1 MIKLKVETAETD
13 MERQIGLMYRK
24 KLPPDQ
30 GMLFIF
36 QKEEKLS
43 FWMKNTCIP
52 LSIAY
57 ISENG
62 IINEI
67 YDMKPLDI
75 SIVYPSKKKA
85 KFALEVNR
93 GWFKKNEIKAG
104 SKITF
109 NGCISQ

>member
-1 MIKLKVETAETD
+1 
-13 MERQIGLMYRK
+13 
-24 KLPPDQ
+24 
-30 GMLFIF
+30 
-36 QKEEKLS
+36 
-43 FWMKNTCIP
+43 
-52 LSIAY
+52 
-57 ISENG
+57 
-62 IINEI
+62 
-67 YDMKPLDI
+67 MKPLDI